1 MLLSAGCASQPRTP
15 RRCHNLVQNANLEKQ
30 GAGWR
35 LPPFAKIE
43 EAAGGPG
50 GEAVRSIV
58 VESAADGAIAQLIP
72 RPADLSGFG
81 VIAVGYARVELPQAM
96 NPTDEDVT
104 AQLWQGSV
112 NLVDGY
118 TRNGRDFVSPY
129 ARIQFSG
136 REAASGQWKRFVT
149 RAVPAAGARFLYP
162 HFAFWAARLNDGVK
176 LHLAGLALVEA
187 PADDKGEP
195 ESWAECPSLLAP
207 APVIESPTQRQW
219 DESQAPDGTFDGFE
233 MTVRRIAHGSEAP
246 ILSRDREGAVV
257 EHKARDHTGEPA
269 SRELLLAGRYKQ
281 GRWPADRFLISVTE
295 DGTDPR
301 LSPTSRIVTVLAQ
314 RSVARFEA
322 VVRVKAAAGPLRI
335 AVAGAAQVKDGLRAQ
350 TALLPPE
357 WQQTGR

>member
-1 MLLSAGCASQPRTP
+1 M
-15 RRCHNLVQNANLEKQ
+15 
-30 GAGWR
+30 
-35 LPPFAKIE
+35 
-43 EAAGGPG
+43 
-50 GEAVRSIV
+50 
-58 VESAADGAIAQLIP
+58 IP
-72 RPADLSGFG
+72 RPAEISGLG
-81 VIAVGYARVELPQAM
+81 VIAIGYARVELPHAID
-96 NPTDEDVT
+96 PSDEDVT

-129 ARIQFSG
+129 ARIHYSG

-149 RAVPAAGARFLYP
+149 RAVPAGGARFLYP
-162 HFAFWAARLNDGVK
+162 HFAFWAARLNHGVK
-176 LHLAGLALVEA
+176 LHLAGLSLIEA

-207 APVIESPTQRQW
+207 SPVLESPTQRQW
-219 DESQAPDGTFDGFE
+219 DESQTPDGTFDGFE
-233 MTVRRIAHGSEAP
+233 MSVRQAS
-246 ILSRDREGAVV
+246 
-257 EHKARDHTGEPA
+257 GEPG
-269 SRELLLAGRYKQ
+269 SRELLLAARYRQ

-314 RSVARFEA
+314 RGIARFEA
-322 VVRVKAAAGPLRI
+322 VVRVRAVAGLLRI

-357 WQQTGR
+357 WQQARH